1 MPGKTAVR
9 MRVQGNPGLRMRVLA
24 KVIKGVAMRDGT
36 KRVLRRGDEVYLDDV
51 EPMDAIMISLTR
63 GAADG
68 SPALRKFYSYQ
79 SKQSRGPHGRFRHVE
94 KPDWHQVIPAWQPID

>member
-1 MPGKTAVR
+1 MTGSGV
-9 MRVQGNPGLRMRVLA
+9 RMRVLA
-24 KVIKGVAMRDGT
+24 KHIKGVVMRDGT

-51 EPMDAIMISLTR
+51 EPMDAARISETH

-68 SPALRKFYSYQ
+68 SAALKKLYAYER
-79 SKQSRGPHGRFRHVE
+79 KQSRGPHGRFRHVD